1 MSRHMLSYMSK
12 FTRILFHLVVLCD
25 SLRCGAYGTYCY
37 GISCN
42 VIIILV
48 IAAALI
54 PSSFPTLVSRPLT
67 CNHQSVVA
75 PKMMNMHLAQ
85 RLATLTTS

>member
-42 VIIILV
+42 VITISKGV
-48 IAAALI
+48 
-54 PSSFPTLVSRPLT
+54 
-67 CNHQSVVA
+67 CSVRAKQGGMV
-75 PKMMNMHLAQ
+75 PYV
-85 RLATLTTS
+85 